1 MRCLMYINQKSDVS
15 LYQQIADSF
24 KKQILN
30 GELRSGDYLPSV
42 RALAADLK
50 LSVVTTLKAY
60 DMLVQ
65 EGLISSKAGKGYYV
79 NEQDDEMIREQHM
92 RIVEEQLQ
100 KALDAAKIANIS
112 DEELMSIIK
121 TLMEV

>member
-1 MRCLMYINQKSDVS
+1 MYINHKSDVS
-15 LYQQIADSF
+15 LYQQIADAY
-24 KKQILN
+24 KKQILS
-30 GELRSGDYLPSV
+30 GELKSGDYLPSV

-60 DMLVQ
+60 DLLVQ

-79 NEQDDEMIREQHM
+79 NEQDDEMIHEQHM
-92 RIVEEQLQ
+92 RLVEEQLQ
-100 KALDAAKIANIS
+100 NALDLAKIANLS
-112 DEELMSIIK
+112 DEEVLEIMK